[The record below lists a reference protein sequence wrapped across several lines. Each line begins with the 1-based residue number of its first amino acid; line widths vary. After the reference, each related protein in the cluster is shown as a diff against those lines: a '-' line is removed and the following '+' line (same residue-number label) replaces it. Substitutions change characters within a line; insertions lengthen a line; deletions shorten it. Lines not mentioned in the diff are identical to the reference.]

1 MEDKYEEAKIPGA
14 KEPEPLDS
22 SEHKEKGYCIC
33 KISGKEGKI
42 GTGFFCKIKYENELV
57 PVLITNYHV
66 IDDNY
71 IGLNN
76 SLKVYINEK
85 SKFINL
91 SKNKILYS
99 SSNNKYDIIII
110 RLLDNEIEHYL
121 KIDENI
127 FENSEKEYKDEPIYI
142 LHYPGKDE
150 KAKVSYSEKGIEKI
164 NEYDIKHYCNTEEG
178 SSGSPILS
186 SMTNKIIGIHK
197 AANRKRGYNFG
208 SFLKYPLSEL
218 KGNKNEIICIYNKQ
232 EDEIKLLYDYTGNI
246 YSDDDYEL
254 KKSYI
259 EAKNK
264 INGNYIDIY
273 INDKKIKFNY
283 KYKSNEKGNIQVKFV
298 FNILLTSTHYMFH
311 RCSSLE
317 SIDLS
322 SFDTTKVNDM
332 GIMFNCC
339 SSLKSINL
347 SSFNTTHVKN
357 MYCMFTGCSSLE
369 SLDLS
374 SFNTTNV
381 EDMAFMFS
389 GCSSLKSLNLSSF
402 DTTNVK
408 DMWGMFSQCSSLQ
421 SINVSSFNTTHVNNM
436 SMMFNRCSSLK
447 LIDLSS
453 FNTTNVKDMS
463 WMFQYCHSLQSIN
476 LSSFDTTNVKYIWSM
491 LNGCYSLRKEK
502 VKINNYGKKILDKI
516 CWE

>member
-33 KISGKEGKI
+33 KIRGKEGKI
-42 GTGFFCKIKYENELV
+42 GTGFFCKIRYENELV

-91 SKNKILYS
+91 SKNKIIYS

-232 EDEIKLLYDYTGNI
+232 EDEIKLLYDYTDNI
-246 YSDDDYEL
+246 ISDDDYER

-283 KYKSNEKGNIQVKFV
+283 KYKVMK
-298 FNILLTSTHYMFH
+298 
-311 RCSSLE
+311 
-317 SIDLS
+317 
-322 SFDTTKVNDM
+322 KV
-332 GIMFNCC
+332 IF
-339 SSLKSINL
+339 K
-347 SSFNTTHVKN
+347 
-357 MYCMFTGCSSLE
+357 
-369 SLDLS
+369 
-374 SFNTTNV
+374 
-381 EDMAFMFS
+381 
-389 GCSSLKSLNLSSF
+389 
-402 DTTNVK
+402 
-408 DMWGMFSQCSSLQ
+408 
-421 SINVSSFNTTHVNNM
+421 
-436 SMMFNRCSSLK
+436 
-447 LIDLSS
+447 
-453 FNTTNVKDMS
+453 
-463 WMFQYCHSLQSIN
+463 
-476 LSSFDTTNVKYIWSM
+476 
-491 LNGCYSLRKEK
+491 
-502 VKINNYGKKILDKI
+502 
-516 CWE
+516 